1 MRSVRRPSLWSE
13 DLVRQAEAGSR
24 ERSIGLRTWDHRLS
38 STSESGGAARHPRV
52 LTEVLMTVGELRRVL
67 VMARFA
73 WDNGRRLWFAIL
85 MATSTLVVYILLHDS
100 ATAPLLLRSGE
111 VLASLPLSQ
120 ELLRLP
126 MSLFLPTPFLPIW
139 AASAQIL
146 VVLGLGEL
154 LLGRWLT
161 VVVAA
166 LGHFAATLGAR
177 VMIELCPGNALCL
190 PIAAAHLI
198 DTGPS
203 AAVTAVG
210 ACLLV
215 ATRCYRSAAVL
226 TGALLIAG
234 IAAPGLD
241 GQEHL
246 LALVCGLTVGAMCRR
261 RASVCLAARAEAE
274 LL

>member
-1 MRSVRRPSLWSE
+1 MF
-13 DLVRQAEAGSR
+13 
-24 ERSIGLRTWDHRLS
+24 
-38 STSESGGAARHPRV
+38 
-52 LTEVLMTVGELRRVL
+52 GELRRVL

-73 WDNGRRLWFAIL
+73 WENGRRLWFAVL
-85 MATSTLVVYILLHDS
+85 MATGTLVVYILLHDS
-100 ATAPLLLRSGE
+100 ATAPLLLRSGD

-139 AASAQIL
+139 AATAQIL

-161 VVVAA
+161 VAVAA
-166 LGHFAATLGAR
+166 LGHGAATLSAR
-177 VMIELCPGNALCL
+177 VMIQLCPGNVFCL
-190 PIAAAHLI
+190 PTAAAHMI

-246 LALVCGLTVGAMCRR
+246 LALVCGLTVGVLCRR
-261 RASVCLAARAEAE
+261 RASVFLAARAEAE
-274 LL
+274 LP